1 MWFDGRIHGILGNKA
16 IEIGGGQRIKS
27 RLCHVYRLFCT
38 PLAFNIL
45 ATFSAKDI
53 LSRSLNIKKS
63 NKSRA
68 PWLQQGYGGG
78 AREELPA
85 QPSQPHFQ
93 LSTRALRNPKDP
105 SGFKT
110 H

>member
-1 MWFDGRIHGILGNKA
+1 
-16 IEIGGGQRIKS
+16 
-27 RLCHVYRLFCT
+27 
-38 PLAFNIL
+38 LAFNIL
-45 ATFSAKDI
+45 ETFSAKDI
-53 LSRSLNIKKS
+53 FSRSLNIKN

-78 AREELPA
+78 AREELLA
-85 QPSQPHFQ
+85 QPSQPHFP

>member
-1 MWFDGRIHGILGNKA
+1 MGNKA
-16 IEIGGGQRIKS
+16 IEIGGGQRIES
-27 RLCHVYRLFCT
+27 QLCHVYRLFCK

-45 ATFSAKDI
+45 GTFSAKDI
-53 LSRSLNIKKS
+53 FSRSVNIK
-63 NKSRA
+63 KSRA

-78 AREELPA
+78 AREELLA

-93 LSTRALRNPKDP
+93 LSTRVLRNPKDP